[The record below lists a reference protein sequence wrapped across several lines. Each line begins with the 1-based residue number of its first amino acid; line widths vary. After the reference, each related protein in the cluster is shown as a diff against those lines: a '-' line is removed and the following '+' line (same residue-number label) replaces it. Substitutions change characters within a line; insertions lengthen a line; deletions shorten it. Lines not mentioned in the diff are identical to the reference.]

1 MSRNSIRQTVKR
13 VNEWYNS
20 LPHIREKKQKQAER
34 NRNRNKRR

>member
-1 MSRNSIRQTVKR
+1 MSRNSIRQTVKT

-34 NRNRNKRR
+34 NRNRNKKR